1 MDRKR
6 GRMLEMKGRKGGMKI
21 WKTGRKLLEKGM
33 GLGWGIKKGMGIEE
47 REGGMTMLKRE
58 K

>member
-1 MDRKR
+1 
-6 GRMLEMKGRKGGMKI
+6 MLEMKGRKGGMKI
-21 WKTGRKLLEKGM
+21 GKTGRKLLEKGM